1 MARGLSDN
9 GDVAS
14 SARRVSP
21 RVAERPAFVQAL
33 ALELD
38 PAPAAGVARLVE
50 A

>member
-21 RVAERPAFVQAL
+21 RVAERPAFVHAL
-33 ALELD
+33 ALQLD
-38 PAPAAGVARLVE
+38 PGWAARAGRLV
-50 A
+50 AA